1 MNGKIGKMNSK
12 LEFKGNKAFFAF
24 IIQFV
29 FRLILEVYSLPYTI
43 GYDTVVS
50 LIPGVSSHF
59 STLGNLLINIGPV
72 YYSIAI
78 LIQNLLQDPTL
89 TIKILAVSLQG
100 LFGLSMFLWG
110 TTFLN
115 RKNALFFSLI
125 TSFYFSTL
133 RISWDLQRNVLG
145 LCFLFLC
152 MYAFE
157 SIQNKKI
164 GSIILPL
171 FSILAITADP
181 LILPILVVVLLPRI
195 AKKDKIATFSV
206 FISLIFFWAGLYTLT
221 GNNAGIIDT
230 LLNELTLFIPNY
242 LYIFPQG
249 FIALE
254 FFLYLTLPLIPFLF
268 KAIISISKDKVGISK
283 LMPAILWFSASIIL
297 SLILGLGY
305 RFAFMAPIP
314 AIAIIIYYINDK
326 HKTQRKMIIGITIIF
341 AIGFCAFQN
350 PYPFPYYTTPVMW
363 RSEFLSAFPSS
374 MLQNTIPLA
383 DSGKVNDL
391 FIKADQMIASS
402 NSTSIIIVN
411 DPMLYFS
418 ITSHSNNTY
427 YYGSHFDDPKPAINN
442 YLAKGYNVYIIW
454 WQSGKQWYNIDFA
467 QILRGY
473 NYSVVATKGDYAIY
487 YVSPS

>member
-1 MNGKIGKMNSK
+1 
-12 LEFKGNKAFFAF
+12 
-24 IIQFV
+24 
-29 FRLILEVYSLPYTI
+29 
-43 GYDTVVS
+43 
-50 LIPGVSSHF
+50 
-59 STLGNLLINIGPV
+59 
-72 YYSIAI
+72 
-78 LIQNLLQDPTL
+78 
-89 TIKILAVSLQG
+89 
-100 LFGLSMFLWG
+100 
-110 TTFLN
+110 
-115 RKNALFFSLI
+115 
-125 TSFYFSTL
+125 
-133 RISWDLQRNVLG
+133 
-145 LCFLFLC
+145 
-152 MYAFE
+152 
-157 SIQNKKI
+157 
-164 GSIILPL
+164 
-171 FSILAITADP
+171 
-181 LILPILVVVLLPRI
+181 
-195 AKKDKIATFSV
+195 
-206 FISLIFFWAGLYTLT
+206 
-221 GNNAGIIDT
+221 
-230 LLNELTLFIPNY
+230 
-242 LYIFPQG
+242 
-249 FIALE
+249 
-254 FFLYLTLPLIPFLF
+254 
-268 KAIISISKDKVGISK
+268 
-283 LMPAILWFSASIIL
+283 
-297 SLILGLGY
+297 
-305 RFAFMAPIP
+305 MAPIP